1 MRRATVL
8 GESRLGKV
16 RSLWNRLGGVSNL
29 GLAVWVVYGILYAL
43 GHWTAAV
50 VAGLGIMLAI
60 LAREISA
67 ADVKV
72 VDLTSLGFFV
82 LALIM
87 LSILGDQVFDRYHI
101 ILVWGVFAV
110 VTWATVLVDF
120 PFTHQFVREGAQQEV
135 RSDPLFHRVHLRL
148 TAIWGLIF
156 TLDTALAVVALG
168 GSYVRVLSEIIPDA
182 SMIFGFA
189 FSHFYLARY
198 RSRFGAST
206 EHPSTS

>member
-1 MRRATVL
+1 MRRCGVLRTQARTLFPGEGRTMRRATVL
-8 GESRLGKV
+8 KELRLGKV

-50 VAGLGIMLAI
+50 VAGLAIMLAI
-60 LAREISA
+60 VAREIRA

-87 LSILGDQVFDRYHI
+87 LSTLGDEVFNRYHI
-101 ILVWGVFAV
+101 ILVWGMFAV
-110 VTWATVLVDF
+110 ATWATILIDF
-120 PFTHQFVREGAQQEV
+120 PFTHQLVRESAQQEV
-135 RSDPLFHRVHLRL
+135 RSEPFHRVHLRL
-148 TAIWGLIF
+148 TTVWGIIF

-168 GSYVRVLSEIIPDA
+168 GRHV
-182 SMIFGFA
+182 SM
-189 FSHFYLARY
+189 
-198 RSRFGAST
+198 
-206 EHPSTS
+206 